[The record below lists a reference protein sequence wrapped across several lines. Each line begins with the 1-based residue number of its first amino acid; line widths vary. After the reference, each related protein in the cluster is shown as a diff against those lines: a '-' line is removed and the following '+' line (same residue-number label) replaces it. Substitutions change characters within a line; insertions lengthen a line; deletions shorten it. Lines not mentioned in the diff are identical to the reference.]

1 MFDQKIQQL
10 ERFIGQTDTQ
20 TIVTENAQHGIE
32 LERAKS
38 EDHRRNQLPRF
49 RAYFHATRWLKP
61 SYSHHTPII
70 LSSIQLLPGTRR
82 NWNYQHHPTKTGK
95 TGSWTVRPLTIVADC
110 N

>member
-32 LERAKS
+32 LERAES
-38 EDHRRNQLPRF
+38 EDHRMVQLPRF

-61 SYSHHTPII
+61 SYSHHTPNYFVLNFSCFPVRVGTGII
-70 LSSIQLLPGTRR
+70 NIIPQKPEK
-82 NWNYQHHPTKTGK
+82 P
-95 TGSWTVRPLTIVADC
+95 VRGPSAH
-110 N
+110 